1 MGRRS
6 EHRIAACLPVVV
18 YGVDDRGNPFTQTAT
33 TVNVSASGALLQ
45 GLECV
50 GRPGTTIAIE
60 HEDRK
65 ALFRVLWIGE
75 EGSARAGQIGVQC
88 LDAGKFIWGVKLAAT
103 TPDQYDGP
111 RASKAVA
118 PLPFLVSPVSPTTVP
133 WAGTERRQF
142 SRLACRLESQ
152 VKTPDASTH
161 IAAKVIDICLG
172 GCYLEMMS
180 PLPINSSVEIVIEL
194 GDSTISA
201 RGKVCT
207 THQGIGMGVSF
218 TGMRPADLK
227 KLRALAPPGQ
237 GAPEIPPAM
246 SLISEVTPEIPR
258 ELAPVAVAS
267 VVVVAAGAKTKAQP
281 SAAEALEAVVRVL
294 FRKGIM
300 DRTELFDEI
309 ERLKAR
315 RN

>member
-1 MGRRS
+1 MGRRT
-6 EHRIAACLPVVV
+6 EHRVAACLPVVV

-33 TVNVSASGALLQ
+33 AANVSASGALLQ
-45 GLECV
+45 GLECI
-50 GRPGTTIAIE
+50 GSPGTTIAIE
-60 HEDRK
+60 YEDRK

-75 EGSARAGQIGVQC
+75 QGSSRAGQIGVQC
-88 LDAGKFIWGVKLAAT
+88 LDAGKFIWGVRLT
-103 TPDQYDGP
+103 GSGPDHYDP
-111 RASKAVA
+111 QVSKAAA
-118 PLPFLVSPVSPTTVP
+118 PSPFLVSHLSPSSVP

-142 SRLACRLESQ
+142 PRLACRLESQ
-152 VKTPDASTH
+152 VMTPGATTQ

-180 PLPINSSVEIVIEL
+180 PLPMDSIVEVVIEL

-207 THQGIGMGVSF
+207 THPGIGMGISF

-237 GAPEIPPAM
+237 GAPEIPAAM
-246 SLISEVTPEIPR
+246 SLIPEVTPAMPP
-258 ELAPVAVAS
+258 ELAPVAVAT
-267 VVVVAAGAKTKAQP
+267 VAVAAVGAKAKAQP

-294 FRKGIM
+294 FRKGIL
-300 DRTELFDEI
+300 DRSELFDEI

>member
-45 GLECV
+45 GLECI

-60 HEDRK
+60 YEDRK
-65 ALFRVLWIGE
+65 ALFRVLWVGE
-75 EGSARAGQIGVQC
+75 VGSSRAGRIGVQC
-88 LDAGKFIWGVKLAAT
+88 LDAGKFIWGVKLAVSS
-103 TPDQYDGP
+103 PDQYDGSQ
-111 RASKAVA
+111 ASKVVA
-118 PLPFLVSPVSPTTVP
+118 PLPFLSSPLSSSTVR

-142 SRLACRLESQ
+142 PRLACRLESQ
-152 VKTPDASTH
+152 VMTHDASTH

-180 PLPINSSVEIVIEL
+180 PLPIESAVEIVIEL

-207 THQGIGMGVSF
+207 THQGIGMGISF

-246 SLISEVTPEIPR
+246 LLIPEVIPESTP
-258 ELAPVAVAS
+258 ELAPVAAAN
-267 VVVVAAGAKTKAQP
+267 VVVAAARTKGRAQP

-309 ERLKAR
+309 ERLKAQ